1 MLEVGILGMFS
12 LTLEPFLLP
21 HLTIAYFFGS
31 QVKIKVVYNKE
42 FSQFPMAVFSEPS
55 F

>member
-1 MLEVGILGMFS
+1 MFS
-12 LTLEPFLLP
+12 LTVEPFLLP
-21 HLTIAYFFGS
+21 HLTIAHFFCN
-31 QVKIKVVYNKE
+31 QVKIKVVDNKE